1 MGNSPLSLIT
11 YKYDAFA
18 NPGHKHNII
27 SISFS
32 AKPDKYGTSM
42 LVAFLQQLLT
52 YRGFYDHSNLEWV
65 GLEKVQVVGSITA
78 GTGMGRH
85 MLNTR

>member
-1 MGNSPLSLIT
+1 
-11 YKYDAFA
+11 
-18 NPGHKHNII
+18 
-27 SISFS
+27 
-32 AKPDKYGTSM
+32 M